1 MKQNVLSAIQ
11 PRRPAR
17 DHHTFIKTWSRLW
30 NRSRSQ
36 VEIDVVGDEEIEFA
50 VTIVVDKRAASVPT
64 LAVPAHAG
72 FVGHIGERAIAVIV
86 VKHVLAKV
94 ACEEILKAVVVV
106 VTNAN
111 ALSPAG
117 VGYASLQSN
126 VGECAV
132 SIIFE
137 EMGRWLLALGETFQA
152 RSVHQ
157 ENVEPAVVVVIIKSN
172 AAASGLKQ
180 IFVLVLV
187 AVDCFGVQSGFA
199 GDIDKTYAEIG
210 VFGRG
215 RRLQ

>member
-1 MKQNVLSAIQ
+1 MKEDVLAAVQ
-11 PRRPAR
+11 TRRPAG
-17 DHHTFIKTWSRLW
+17 DHYAFIKTQSRLRNW
-30 NRSRSQ
+30 SRSQ
-36 VEIDVVGDEEIEFA
+36 IKIDVVGDEQIEFA
-50 VTIVVDKRAASVPT
+50 VAIVVDKRAASVPT
-64 LAVPAHAG
+64 LAVPAHPG

-86 VKHVLAKV
+86 VKHVLAKIGD
-94 ACEEILKAVVVV
+94 EEIFEAVIVVI
-106 VTNAN
+106 AN
-111 ALSPAG
+111 ADPLSPAG

-137 EMGRWLLALGETFQA
+137 EMGRWFLALGETFQA

-180 IFVLVLV
+180 IFVLVLA
-187 AVDCFGVQSGFA
+187 AVDCFGIQPRLA
-199 GDIDKTYAEIG
+199 GDIEKTYAEIG
-210 VFGRG
+210 GFGRG